1 MRSRIAFV
9 QWVGVFLLCS
19 LLLAPRVQARSPG
32 QIKAMNQR
40 ADTVI
45 RQKNR
50 FVTKVLQK
58 HGISCETDINGMITR
73 INTHGDWVPVRKLDI
88 VPVPKEG
95 GEADEVVGHEVLIY
109 TYGETVRLFSDI
121 KVR

>member
-1 MRSRIAFV
+1 MRSRIALIR
-9 QWVGVFLLCS
+9 WVRVFLLCS
-19 LLLAPRVQARSPG
+19 LFVAPMVHARSPG

-45 RQKNR
+45 NQKNR
-50 FVTKVLQK
+50 FVIKVLQQY
-58 HGISCETDINGMITR
+58 GMSCETDINGMITR
-73 INTHGDWVPVRKLDI
+73 INAHGDWVPVRKLDI

-95 GEADEVVGHEVLIY
+95 GEADKVVGHEVLIY
-109 TYGETVRLFSDI
+109 TDGETVRLFSEI

>member
-9 QWVGVFLLCS
+9 QWVTIFSLCS
-19 LLLAPRVQARSPG
+19 LLLAPRAEGRSPG

-45 RQKNR
+45 RQKNQ
-50 FVTKVLQK
+50 FMTKVLRK
-58 HGISCETDINGMITR
+58 HGISCETDIKGMITR
-73 INTHGDWVPVRKLDI
+73 INAHGDWVAVRKLDI

-95 GEADEVVGHEVLIY
+95 GDADEVVGHEVLFY
-109 TYGETVRLFSDI
+109 TDGETVRLYSDI